1 MAWGRL
7 LRGYFRAACHG
18 TARPGKL
25 EACTARHFAYATN
38 DNEDDT
44 HAMSTRI
51 YTHEACFEHRPG
63 PHHPESP
70 ERLRAVLEA
79 LKTPEFAQAD
89 WCEAPLGTFE
99 QVALIHTPDYVQN
112 VRELAPQDGY
122 RALDAGDTIMS
133 PGTLEAVM
141 RCVGAACAGV
151 DDVVS
156 RAADNVFC
164 ATRPCGHHAEADRA
178 MGFCVFNQAA
188 IAALHARQRH
198 GVQRVAVVDFDV
210 HHGNGTQ
217 NSFYD
222 DADLFYGSCH
232 QSPFYPGTGAR
243 HEAGV
248 AGNIVNI
255 PLARG
260 CSSATFRAAMTDQL
274 LPALREFAPEL
285 LIISA
290 GFDAH
295 HLDPLGGLRF
305 TDEDYHW
312 ITQELLKVA
321 DASAQGRVVSV
332 LEGGYSLDGLASG
345 TAAHVRAL
353 MGR

>member
-1 MAWGRL
+1 MNTL
-7 LRGYFRAACHG
+7 
-18 TARPGKL
+18 
-25 EACTARHFAYATN
+25 
-38 DNEDDT
+38 
-44 HAMSTRI
+44 I
-51 YTHEACFEHRPG
+51 YTHEACFNHRPG

-70 ERLRAVLEA
+70 ERLEAVLQA
-79 LKTPEFAQAD
+79 LRAPEFAAAVWRD
-89 WCEAPLGTFE
+89 APLGSFE
-99 QVALIHTPDYVQN
+99 QVLRIHTPDYVQT
-112 VRELAPQDGY
+112 VQAMSPADGY

-151 DDVVS
+151 DDVV
-156 RAADNVFC
+156 AKVAVNVFC
-164 ATRPCGHHAEADRA
+164 ATRPCGHHAEANQA

-188 IAALHARQRH
+188 IAALHARRQH
-198 GVQRVAVVDFDV
+198 GLQRVAVVDFDV

-222 DADLFYGSCH
+222 DSDLFYGSCH
-232 QSPFYPGTGAR
+232 QAQFYPGTGAR
-243 HEAGV
+243 HETGV
-248 AGNIVNI
+248 ANNIVNI
-255 PLARG
+255 PFQRG
-260 CSSATFRAAMTDQL
+260 TGSQAFRAAMTDTM

-295 HLDPLGGLRF
+295 QLDPLGGLKF

-312 ITQELLKVA
+312 ITRELMKVA
-321 DASAQGRVVSV
+321 DETAGGRVVSV
-332 LEGGYSLDGLASG
+332 LEGGYSLEGLASG
-345 TAAHVRAL
+345 TAAHLRAL